1 MMMRYSCCDEPR
13 RLAVEAHATLN
24 GIDYLEVL
32 DRDAPPGSL
41 PQRTLLVHCLKP
53 LSALDERNVVI
64 LGGERVRDVKAEW
77 AMIAASLT
85 NPPATAAE
93 ISSLSALPDAD
104 RVLVVRTDSE
114 GDFSTYTLRLQ
125 RSAID
130 PEPPP
135 SFDPQLAEVEFTF
148 KVECPTDFDCGPRH
162 SCAEPSYPSPDV
174 DYLAKDYSSF
184 RRLMLDRLAQ
194 VLPDWSAR
202 TPADLGVTLV
212 ELLAYAGD
220 QLSYFQDAVAT
231 EAYLATARRRTSL
244 RRHAVLVDYAV
255 HEGSNART
263 WVQLQLAT
271 GVPSAVIALEG
282 LQLLT
287 RVAPLPARISDDPF
301 SRDHRDAFAAAPTVF
316 EPMDPDGR
324 LVLDGTSTVTLF
336 AELHEIQFYTWGQ
349 QRCCLPSGATRATLA
364 GHLVNLAAGDVLL
377 FEELVGPLTGELSD
391 ADPSHRHA
399 VRLTAVRHTTWD
411 SGSAEPLVDPLP
423 AVPPEITEIEW
434 DAADALPFPLC
445 ISSRTDEE
453 HGRRYIEGVSVA
465 RGNVILADHGRTV
478 SGETLEVVPKPPL
491 RFPIPTGA
499 DRCDPPSR
507 EPLPVRY
514 RPSLRSAP
522 LTHAGTVERVE
533 RVGDAITRTRL
544 RFDRHVPAARALD
557 WNDADVLPVIRLTSK
572 DPASGAGP
580 DITWEARRDL
590 LSSAADDDAFVVE
603 SEADGT
609 AFLRF
614 GDDEH
619 GRRPEPKT
627 SFTATY
633 RIGQGLG
640 GNVGAGAIA
649 HVVSGDV
656 RLAGARNPLP
666 ARGGTEPETAAQIR
680 RRAPEAYRTQQ
691 RAVTPDDYARVVERF
706 PGVQR
711 AAARQ
716 RWTGS
721 WHTMFIAVDLVGGE
735 PLTDTLR
742 DELET
747 FVEPFRMAG
756 HEVALDDGVRV
767 SLELEMTICVRAGY
781 SRSDVQ
787 GSVLELLGTRQT
799 SDGRRGLFHPDALSF
814 GQAVYLSPIYAAVRS
829 VPGVESVEITAFGR
843 QGQTADIRPLREGV
857 LTLGRLE
864 IPRLDNDRNF
874 PEHGVLRLALIGG
887 Q

>member
-1 MMMRYSCCDEPR
+1 MMRYSCCDEPR

-24 GIDYLEVL
+24 GVDYLEVL
-32 DRDAPPGSL
+32 DSDAPPGS
-41 PQRTLLVHCLKP
+41 PRQRTLLVHCLKP

-77 AMIAASLT
+77 AMVAAILT

-93 ISSLSALPDAD
+93 IALFAALPDAD
-104 RVLVVRTDSE
+104 RLLVVRTDSE

-125 RSAID
+125 RSATD

-135 SFDPQLAEVEFTF
+135 SFDPQLAEVEFSF
-148 KVECPTDFDCGPRH
+148 KVECPTDFDCGPGH

-194 VLPDWSAR
+194 VVPDWSSR

-263 WVQLQLAT
+263 WVQLLLAP
-271 GVPSAVIALEG
+271 GVPSAVVALEG
-282 LQLLT
+282 LQFLT
-287 RVAPLPARISDDPF
+287 SVPPLPGRISDDPS

-324 LVLDGTSTVTLF
+324 FALDGTSAVTLY
-336 AELHEIQFYTWGQ
+336 AELHELQFYTWGQ
-349 QRCCLPSGATRATLA
+349 QRCCLPSGATGATLA

-377 FEELVGPLTGELSD
+377 FEEVKGSLTGELAD
-391 ADPSHRHA
+391 ADPAHRHA
-399 VRLTAVRHTTWD
+399 VRLTAVRHTTLD
-411 SGSAEPLVDPLP
+411 SGSAKPLVDPLP

-434 DAADALPFPLC
+434 DATDALPFPLC

-453 HGRRYIEGVSVA
+453 HGHSYIEGVSVA
-465 RGNVILADHGRTV
+465 RGNLILADHGRTV
-478 SGETLEVVPKPPL
+478 MDEELESVPKPSF
-491 RFPIPTGA
+491 RFPTPSGA

-514 RPSLRSAP
+514 RPSLHSAP
-522 LTHAGTVERVE
+522 LTHAGTIERVQ

-544 RFDRHVPAARALD
+544 RFDPDASAARAFG
-557 WNDADVLPVIRLTSK
+557 WIDADVLPVIELTS
-572 DPASGAGP
+572 AELSGGVATET
-580 DITWEARRDL
+580 TWEARRDL
-590 LSSAADDDAFVVE
+590 LSGAADDDAFVVE

-609 AFLRF
+609 ALLRF
-614 GDDEH
+614 GDDEY
-619 GRRPEPKT
+619 GRRPESGT
-627 SFTATY
+627 RFTATY

-649 HVVSGDV
+649 HVVSSDA

-666 ARGGTEPETAAQIR
+666 ARGGTEPESAAQIR

-691 RAVTPDDYARVVERF
+691 RAVTPDDYARVAERF

-711 AAARQ
+711 AAATQ

-721 WHTMFIAVDLVGGE
+721 WHTMFIAVDLVGGGQ
-735 PLTDTLR
+735 LTDTLR

-756 HEVALDDGVRV
+756 HEVALDDGTRV

-787 GSVLELLGTRQT
+787 ASVLELLGTRET
-799 SDGRRGLFHPDALSF
+799 RDGRRGLFHPDALSF
-814 GQAVYLSPIYAAVRS
+814 AQSVYLSPVYAAVRS
-829 VPGVESVEITAFGR
+829 VAGVESCEITAFGR
-843 QGQTADIRPLREGV
+843 QGQTSDTRPLREGV

-874 PEHGVLRLALIGG
+874 PEHGVLRLTLNGG